1 MVLLVMT
8 SSNVQWAPKPPGL
21 NLGLKEDEIVQLISL
36 VDADRDGVITLKE
49 FITSL
54 SKSTVLE
61 DFVGRIK
68 RMERDGLKNRVVAPL
83 RKELQALAK
92 LYETTINDEMKAYY
106 EEGQTKPIPKD
117 VANGAG
123 YASCSL

>member
-1 MVLLVMT
+1 MPLQDSHYPEIVIAISQTPKGVVAHAAADAYAA
-8 SSNVQWAPKPPGL
+8 SGVCQRRRNVAMGPKPPGL
-21 NLGLKEDEIVQLISL
+21 NLGLKEDELVQLISL

-68 RMERDGLKNRVVAPL
+68 RMEHDGLRNRVLTPL
-83 RKELQALAK
+83 KKELQAL
-92 LYETTINDEMKAYY
+92 
-106 EEGQTKPIPKD
+106 G
-117 VANGAG
+117 
-123 YASCSL
+123 